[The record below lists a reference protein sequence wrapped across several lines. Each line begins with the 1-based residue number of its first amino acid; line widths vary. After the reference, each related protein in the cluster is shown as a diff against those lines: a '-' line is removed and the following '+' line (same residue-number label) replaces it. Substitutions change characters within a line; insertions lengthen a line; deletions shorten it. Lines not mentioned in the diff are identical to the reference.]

1 MQYQR
6 KIGAGG
12 GCGSSTEGTVGGS
25 GGGARG
31 ARLVKQMQ
39 LTSSAEL
46 ESN

>member
-6 KIGAGG
+6 KIGGAGG
-12 GCGSSTEGTVGGS
+12 ASSSTEVAGGVS
-25 GGGARG
+25 GARG